1 MFSAVA
7 FWQTS
12 EVAGPVYD
20 PDAQAFITAAG
31 LTDDTQKS
39 AINQLVLDFKKAGTW
54 GLMLAIYPFIGGSAV
69 THKWNLRDP
78 RDTDASYRL
87 TFSGGWTHSSTGAW
101 ANGTNAYANTY
112 INPSTS
118 VATFSAAGGSVR
130 ILTTSASVHQYHR
143 TADPG
148 IAGSPNHGGYA
159 SGATRLLL
167 TNWQAGT
174 GDAEPRLVT
183 TNTFPAVLNA
193 AFLKRGNLIT
203 YKTNGTTIRFRTD
216 DGTGEPTKTMTVAA
230 GVPNMLFLI
239 GARYTGATP
248 PAIGTP
254 NAWINSDINFFAI
267 GAGISS
273 TQSTAQKAAVTAYQT
288 TLSRLYV

>member
-12 EVAGPVYD
+12 EVSPVYD
-20 PDAQAFITAAG
+20 PDAQAFITAVG
-31 LTDDTQKS
+31 LTDNTQKS
-39 AINQLVLDFKKAGTW
+39 AINQLVLDFKTAGTW
-54 GLMLAIYPFIGGSAV
+54 GLMLGIYPFIGGSAV

-87 TFSGGWTHSSTGAW
+87 TFSGGWTHSSTGAFS
-101 ANGTNAYANTY
+101 NGTNAYANTF

-118 VATFSAAGGSVR
+118 VATFSAAGGLVR

-143 TADPG
+143 TTDPNRAIG
-148 IAGSPNHGGYA
+148 VNHGGYA
-159 SGATRLLL
+159 SGATRLFL
-167 TNWQAGT
+167 TNWQGT
-174 GDAEPRLVT
+174 QDGEKRLMT
-183 TNTFPAVLNA
+183 TNTLPASLTG
-193 AFLKRGNLIT
+193 LTLGRGNLIT
-203 YKTNGTTIRFRTD
+203 YKTNGTTIRFRSD
-216 DGTGEPTKTMTVAA
+216 DDATERTATMTVAA

-254 NAWINSDINFFAI
+254 NAWVSSDINFFAI
-267 GAGISS
+267 GAGITT